1 MKKILIASLCLSALG
16 LTACDKKT
24 NETATTAQT
33 TTPTV
38 ATTTAALSQG
48 VTEDIRTDLDQ
59 IHTLS
64 NAKAQEA
71 LKFQN
76 DVMQAAQKEDKA
88 ALDAVVDSM
97 EKYVDDFNDEL
108 EALKLKSSEADSIRD
123 KMKASNELG
132 LDLAEA
138 GIETPVDMNKITELQ
153 KKATELQ
160 QSLLQEMQ
168 TLQTQVSVKS
178 S

>member
-1 MKKILIASLCLSALG
+1 MKKLILAALCATALG
-16 LTACDKKT
+16 LTACEKKPAE
-24 NETATTAQT
+24 N
-33 TTPTV
+33 
-38 ATTTAALSQG
+38 TTAATESAAPTTVVSLSNG
-48 VTEDIRTDLDQ
+48 VVDDIRGDLDKIQ
-59 IHTLS
+59 TLS

-76 DVMQAAQKEDKA
+76 DVMQAAQKGDKA

-97 EKYVDDFNDEL
+97 EKYVDSFNDEL
-108 EALKLKSSEADSIRD
+108 EALSLKSSEADSIRD
-123 KMKASNELG
+123 KMQESNDLG

-138 GIETPVDMNKITELQ
+138 GVENPPDMNKINDLQ

-168 TLQTQVSVKS
+168 TLQTKVTAK
-178 S
+178 